1 MPNPESRSAA
11 TTLRTLLR
19 QARDGQRIA
28 CLTCYDATTARWL
41 DRAGVE
47 LLLVGDSAAEVILG
61 LPGTIHAPLDFMI
74 TLTAAVKR
82 GAPGRVI
89 MADMPFMSYQ
99 ASEEDALRNAARFM
113 TEGMADCVK
122 IEVDRT
128 WAPLVS
134 RMARAGIPV
143 VAHIGCRPQQAK
155 MHGGTFAVG
164 KTAEQAIQ
172 VIHDAAAL
180 EAAGATMLL
189 LEACPAEVAVKLVE
203 RATIPVIGCGAGPAC
218 HGQVLVLQ
226 DLLGMSAW
234 QPAFAT
240 PAASLGEATREAAV
254 AWCERVRQ
262 GRIESAFRMA
272 DGEGARLEALL
283 TGAAHAKA

>member
-1 MPNPESRSAA
+1 
-11 TTLRTLLR
+11 
-19 QARDGQRIA
+19 
-28 CLTCYDATTARWL
+28 
-41 DRAGVE
+41 
-47 LLLVGDSAAEVILG
+47 
-61 LPGTIHAPLDFMI
+61 
-74 TLTAAVKR
+74 
-82 GAPGRVI
+82 
-89 MADMPFMSYQ
+89 
-99 ASEEDALRNAARFM
+99 
-113 TEGMADCVK
+113 
-122 IEVDRT
+122 
-128 WAPLVS
+128 
-134 RMARAGIPV
+134 MARAGIPV
-143 VAHIGCRPQQAK
+143 VAHIGCRPQQSK

-189 LEACPAEVAVKLVE
+189 LEACPSEVAGKVVE

-240 PAASLGEATREAAV
+240 PAAQLGEATREAAV
-254 AWCERVRQ
+254 AWCERVRD
-262 GRIESAFRMA
+262 GHVESAFRMA
-272 DGEGARLEALL
+272 DGEVARLEALL